1 MFAWKDNYDIIQIIL
16 PAFDALLLEQ
26 QYLLSSPSSSAD
38 AYDRITFIQTSI
50 DGWQGTID
58 RVAKL
63 HQRADEGD
71 LSSATATTLTSTRVV
86 VGDADITKSS
96 SIVAPSLLDGLK
108 NLGGS
113 SASSSNVEAVKAYS
127 AISFSGGGSELV
139 FADSGASETA
149 NIDTITVA
157 FELKA
162 GFKVDF
168 MITIFGF
175 GARGK
180 VGGGVI
186 AKYDHEEGTETK
198 ESHAYTRTFTL
209 SDPDDGDAF
218 DVQVWLLVVLCPLLE
233 K

>member
-1 MFAWKDNYDIIQIIL
+1 MK
-16 PAFDALLLEQ
+16 
-26 QYLLSSPSSSAD
+26 
-38 AYDRITFIQTSI
+38 
-50 DGWQGTID
+50 
-58 RVAKL
+58 
-63 HQRADEGD
+63 
-71 LSSATATTLTSTRVV
+71 
-86 VGDADITKSS
+86 VGNADITKSS

-108 NLGGS
+108 NLGGG

-127 AISFSGGGSELV
+127 AISFSGGSSELV

-149 NIDTITVA
+149 NKDTITVS

-168 MITIFGF
+168 MLTVFGF
-175 GARGK
+175 GVRGN

-198 ESHAYTRTFTL
+198 ESHSYTRIFTL

-218 DVQVWLLVVLCPLLE
+218 DVQVWLLVVFCFCFKKLFLLCI
-233 K
+233 

>member
-1 MFAWKDNYDIIQIIL
+1 M
-16 PAFDALLLEQ
+16 
-26 QYLLSSPSSSAD
+26 
-38 AYDRITFIQTSI
+38 
-50 DGWQGTID
+50 
-58 RVAKL
+58 AKL

-71 LSSATATTLTSTRVV
+71 LSSATATSLTSTHVKN
-86 VGDADITKSS
+86 GNADLTKSN

-113 SASSSNVEAVKAYS
+113 SASSSNVEAVKEYS
-127 AISFSGGGSELV
+127 AISFSGGSSELV
-139 FADSGASETA
+139 FADSGETETA
-149 NIDTITVA
+149 NKDTITVA

-175 GARGK
+175 GVRGK

-218 DVQVWLLVVLCPLLE
+218 DVQVWKLAHLDTG
-233 K
+233 

>member
-1 MFAWKDNYDIIQIIL
+1 
-16 PAFDALLLEQ
+16 
-26 QYLLSSPSSSAD
+26 
-38 AYDRITFIQTSI
+38 
-50 DGWQGTID
+50 
-58 RVAKL
+58 VAKL

-71 LSSATATTLTSTRVV
+71 LSSATATTLTSTHVV

-113 SASSSNVEAVKAYS
+113 SASRSNVEAVKAYS
-127 AISFSGGGSELV
+127 AISFSGGSSELV
-139 FADSGASETA
+139 FADSGASETT
-149 NIDTITVA
+149 NKDTITVA
-157 FELKA
+157 FELKT

-168 MITIFGF
+168 MIAVFGV

-180 VGGGVI
+180 SGPGLI
-186 AKYDHEEGTETK
+186 AQYDHEEGTETK

-233 K
+233 KYGLRPRLLLDG